1 MASAPALIPSLK
13 ASFHT
18 TAVKMLVA
26 SKIGLREVQNLSETV
41 STHGYTQVSL
51 LQEQSVPVQS
61 SLVYF
66 RRKKRYF
73 ATIKFIVY
81 INDHVFWY
89 SNTAKYTTQAKP
101 FW

>member
-18 TAVKMLVA
+18 TAVRMLVA

-41 STHGYTQVSL
+41 STHGYTQISL
-51 LQEQSVPVQS
+51 LQRQSVPVQS

-73 ATIKFIVY
+73 AAMKFIVY
-81 INDHVFWY
+81 INNHVFWY
-89 SNTAKYTTQAKP
+89 SSTVKCTTRAKQ
-101 FW
+101 FR